1 MAATRRAEEESLS
14 EPAIENRMDHSR
26 SRLSGCGL
34 AGIEYIMFD
43 ASGCGADW

>member
-1 MAATRRAEEESLS
+1 MATARRAEEESLI
-14 EPAIENRMDHSR
+14 EPAIENAADHLG